1 MAQVAD
7 HFQQRELGCSN
18 GRISF
23 STKKAY
29 QGYLGKWIVPRWGDY
44 ILPNIKAVEAELW
57 LKQLQRAPGTCCK
70 IRNVM
75 SVLSNHARRYDLYD
89 RNPIQWV
96 RQSAKRHT
104 TPDALNSKEVR
115 QLLAA
120 LEPRERIMVLLDVTT
135 GLRQSEL
142 FALKWKDADF
152 KNRQLWVIRSIVQQV
167 VGKCKT
173 EASQKPVPLHDHLIR
188 DLRNWR
194 RRRTPYRAPESWVFA
209 SPQNRGKKPYWGQQ
223 LLRHHIRPVAQE
235 LGITKRIGR
244 HAFHRTYSRLLR
256 PTGAEFK
263 VMQELMRHS
272 TIRVTLDTYTQAVTS
287 EKRARCAN
295 CCGIAFREE

>member
-1 MAQVAD
+1 MVGITPERQQSPQTNRLGYCRAVAHLTSARQMTTGLLREINATDTRMAGTSITVAQLAD
-7 HFQQRELGCSN
+7 HFQQRELSCSN

-173 EASQKPVPLHDHLIR
+173 EASQKPVPLHDHLIQ

-194 RRRTPYRAPESWVFA
+194 SRTLYRAPESWVFA
-209 SPQNRGKKPYWGQQ
+209 SPQNRGKNPYWGEQ
-223 LLRHHIRPVAQE
+223 LRAASFPADVRLVR
-235 LGITKRIGR
+235 LGL
-244 HAFHRTYSRLLR
+244 Y
-256 PTGAEFK
+256 
-263 VMQELMRHS
+263 
-272 TIRVTLDTYTQAVTS
+272 
-287 EKRARCAN
+287 
-295 CCGIAFREE
+295 RE